1 MNFEKMSLDEL
12 KNIAK
17 EKGIVVGNIGKDKLI
32 SKLKSAEA
40 TTNVLAE
47 DDDLV
52 ADVEV
57 KTNEPVKVKSQDT
70 LSSIIDAIDEET
82 DEGTYERTAEE
93 LPSDTVIRV
102 RSITYGTLI
111 YNSSINNASFIWN
124 EIGAV
129 NDMTIGEI
137 TAMNNSHPDFL
148 HKPYVILLDE
158 RAIRQFR
165 LSSVYEN
172 VAKISNLKT
181 LFNSDI
187 YTIEKTIDEALMVNM
202 RDMLISKITTMY
214 KNGSLKDINIIR
226 LLEQKLQY
234 DILTI
239 DKN

>member
-40 TTNVLAE
+40 TTSVLAE

-57 KTNEPVKVKSQDT
+57 ETNEPVKVKSQDT

-148 HKPYVILLDE
+148 HKIG
-158 RAIRQFR
+158 RAH
-165 LSSVYEN
+165 V
-172 VAKISNLKT
+172 
-181 LFNSDI
+181 
-187 YTIEKTIDEALMVNM
+187 
-202 RDMLISKITTMY
+202 
-214 KNGSLKDINIIR
+214 
-226 LLEQKLQY
+226 
-234 DILTI
+234 
-239 DKN
+239 

>member
-1 MNFEKMSLDEL
+1 MDYENMSIEEL
-12 KNIAK
+12 KIIAK
-17 EKGIVVGNIGKDKLI
+17 EKGVTAGNIGKDKLI
-32 SKLKSAEA
+32 VKLNAYDASAS
-40 TTNVLAE
+40 VLSE
-47 DDDLV
+47 DNDLQ
-52 ADVEV
+52 ADNEV
-57 KTNEPVKVKSQDT
+57 KTGERVEINQNNT

-82 DEGTYERTAEE
+82 DKGDYERTTEE

-129 NDMTIGEI
+129 NDMTIGEL

-165 LSSVYEN
+165 LSHVYEN

-187 YTIEKTIDEALMVNM
+187 YTIERTIDEALRVNM

-214 KNGSLKDINIIR
+214 KNGILRDINIIR
-226 LLEQKLQY
+226 LLEKKLKY

-239 DKN
+239 N